1 MAPVAAGQREIL
13 EQTGRPLIDDR
24 PIVATGFVAKRR
36 GQPTFADACR
46 TDENEIVVGVD
57 PLALDQLLESRTVK
71 TAGTTIIDILDAGL
85 LAQFGDAQPRREAL
99 VLSQGRLAIE
109 QKPEPF
115 VMAEPAGLLV
125 GGEFGEGLG
134 HAMQAK
140 GVELIEGGMFE
151 QVVSP
156 NCSSAAHGCWRAGS
170 AFRPWRA
177 GARDVGPDCC
187 RGWI

>member
-1 MAPVAAGQREIL
+1 M
-13 EQTGRPLIDDR
+13 
-24 PIVATGFVAKRR
+24 
-36 GQPTFADACR
+36 
-46 TDENEIVVGVD
+46 GVD
-57 PLALDQLLESRTVK
+57 PMALDQLLEQRAVK
-71 TAGTTIIDILDAGL
+71 TAGTSVVDILDARL

-99 VLSQGRLAIE
+99 VLPPRRLAIE

-115 VMAEPAGLLV
+115 VMAEPVGLAV
-125 GGEFGEGLG
+125 GDEFGEGLG

-140 GVELIEGGMFE
+140 GAELIEGGMFE

-170 AFRPWRA
+170 AFRPWSA
-177 GARDVGPDCC
+177 GARDAGRGCC